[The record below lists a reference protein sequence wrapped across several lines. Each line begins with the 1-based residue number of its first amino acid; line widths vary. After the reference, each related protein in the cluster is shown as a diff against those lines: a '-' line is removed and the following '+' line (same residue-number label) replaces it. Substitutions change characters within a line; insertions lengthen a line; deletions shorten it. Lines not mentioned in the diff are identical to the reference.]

1 LTQNSWTRDNTRN
14 NFLYNEGSELNT
26 TTGLY
31 DLPFRNYDA
40 ALKLL
45 VKNTN
50 NGRGCWAMY
59 FSGGL

>member
-40 ALKLL
+40 ALKYWKGKI
-45 VKNTN
+45 V
-50 NGRGCWAMY
+50 GEEHQQWQIER
-59 FSGGL
+59 S